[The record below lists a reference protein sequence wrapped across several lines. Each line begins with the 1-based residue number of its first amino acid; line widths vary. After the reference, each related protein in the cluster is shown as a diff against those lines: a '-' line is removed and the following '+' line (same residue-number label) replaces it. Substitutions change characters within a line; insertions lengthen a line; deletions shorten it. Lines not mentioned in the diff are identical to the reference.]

1 METSATD
8 AVLAVAVIFMLVIA
22 PLWLILH
29 YVARGKAARNGFDPA
44 QLQRLQEL
52 QQATLN
58 MQERIATLETILDAK
73 VQDWRRQR

>member
-1 METSATD
+1 METSTTD
-8 AVLAVAVIFMLVIA
+8 VLMGIVVLFMFIVV

-29 YVARGKAARNGFDPA
+29 YISRWKAASNGFDPA

-52 QQATLN
+52 QQAALQ

-73 VQDWRRQR
+73 VKDWRSQR